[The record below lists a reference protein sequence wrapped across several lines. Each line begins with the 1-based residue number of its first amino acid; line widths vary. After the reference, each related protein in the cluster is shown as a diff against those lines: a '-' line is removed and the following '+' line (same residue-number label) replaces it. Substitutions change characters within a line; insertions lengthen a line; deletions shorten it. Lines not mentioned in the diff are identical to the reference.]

1 MLDVTACTATNFLG
15 ENLNT
20 NLLRQEVWSV
30 GLQQEF
36 VEGEVAGHIVGLH
49 TLSVGDHGGQSNIQP
64 GEGLHPPLG
73 PRVVTR
79 KTVTVDLVVSRH
91 HLPRNGNTRVILIQ
105 LHVTFDMAN
114 TGKYLSYTRMVHG
127 EFVDKNLG

>member
-1 MLDVTACTATNFLG
+1 M
-15 ENLNT
+15 
-20 NLLRQEVWSV
+20 
-30 GLQQEF
+30 
-36 VEGEVAGHIVGLH
+36 GLH
-49 TLSVGDHGGQSNIQP
+49 TLSVGDHGGQSNVQP
-64 GEGLHPPLG
+64 GESLHPPLG

-114 TGKYLSYTRMVHG
+114 TEYLSNTRMVPG
-127 EFVDKNLG
+127 EFVDKNSGRFFRLLV

>member
-1 MLDVTACTATNFLG
+1 M
-15 ENLNT
+15 T
-20 NLLRQEVWSV
+20 NLPCLSHLSYSVHVPHVGAAGLEHFLYGALTEKGHPLSHGYSHAGVGQGHLLLGDLLWQEVWSV

-49 TLSVGDHGGQSNIQP
+49 TLSVGDHWGQSNIQP

-79 KTVTVDLVVSRH
+79 KTVTMDLVVSRH
-91 HLPRNGNTRVILIQ
+91 HLL
-105 LHVTFDMAN
+105 
-114 TGKYLSYTRMVHG
+114 KYL
-127 EFVDKNLG
+127 

>member
-1 MLDVTACTATNFLG
+1 MLDVTACTATSFLG
-15 ENLNT
+15 KNLNT
-20 NLLRQEVWSV
+20 NFLRQEVWSV
-30 GLQQEF
+30 CLQQEF

-79 KTVTVDLVVSRH
+79 KTVTMDLVVSRH
-91 HLPRNGNTRVILIQ
+91 HLPRNGE
-105 LHVTFDMAN
+105 
-114 TGKYLSYTRMVHG
+114 Y
-127 EFVDKNLG
+127 